1 MKEFCELVETMRRLR
16 GPGGCPWDQEQSHET
31 LKPYLLEESYEAL
44 EAVDSEDPAKLC
56 AELGDVLLQ
65 VVFHAQI
72 AEENARFDIAAVC
85 KRINDKLIYRHPHVF
100 SDVQVSG
107 SDQVVDNWEQ
117 LKRREKEAATRQS
130 ALDGIPAALPALMH
144 ATDVQKKA
152 ARVGFDWTDIEGP
165 LEKIDEE
172 LGELQQARAGG
183 DREQVIHELG
193 DLLFA
198 VVNVARFLKIDAEDA
213 LRMACRRFDARFREM
228 EKQAAAQGRSLREMT
243 LEQMDRLWEDAKE
256 ST

>member
-1 MKEFCELVETMRRLR
+1 MREFCELVETMRRLR

-44 EAVDSEDPAKLC
+44 EAVDSGDPAKLC

-72 AEENARFDIAAVC
+72 AEENDRFDIAAVC

-117 LKRREKEAATRQS
+117 LKRREKEAATRDS
-130 ALDGIPAALPALMH
+130 ALDGIPVALPALMH

-152 ARVGFDWTDIEGP
+152 ARVGFDWADIDGP

-213 LRMACRRFDARFREM
+213 LRMACRRFDARFRQM
-228 EKQAAAQGRSLREMT
+228 EEQAAARGTSLREMT
-243 LEQMDRLWEDAKE
+243 LEQMDGLWEDAKE